1 MIKIKQSRVLVLIPL
16 KEKQKYNQIRVQNL
30 LRTYL
35 LISSVLFWFIFSK
48 SSHLPKVYTRTGDRG
63 TSVLL
68 GTGSNRLPKESLI
81 FDVLGTLD
89 ELSSTI
95 GIVRSTCSF
104 PLLSKELEN
113 IQCSLFEI
121 GSCVAA
127 NNRSSRFVFN
137 DSTLIKNL
145 EEQIDKMTEELPELR
160 HFILPGGASQTGSY
174 LHFSRAICRRCERL
188 LTKWLHDQ
196 TEEQQDTV
204 MGIYLNR
211 LSDYLFT
218 LARYITYKEGHKDRI
233 YHKSK

>member
-1 MIKIKQSRVLVLIPL
+1 MLIPL
-16 KEKQKYNQIRVQNL
+16 KEKQKYNQIRAQKL
-30 LRTYL
+30 PRTYL
-35 LISSVLFWFIFSK
+35 FFIVSINIITFIFSK
-48 SSHLPKVYTRTGDRG
+48 SHLLKVYTRTGDRG

-68 GTGSNRLPKESLI
+68 GTGSNRLPKGSLI

-95 GIVRSTCSF
+95 GIVRTTCSF
-104 PLLSKELEN
+104 PSISKELEN

-127 NNRSSRFVFN
+127 SNRSSRFAFN
-137 DSTLIKNL
+137 DLTSIKNL

-160 HFILPGGASQTGSY
+160 NFILSGGSSQTGSY
-174 LHFSRAICRRCERL
+174 LHFSRAVCRRCERL
-188 LTKWLHDQ
+188 LAKWLNEQ

-204 MGIYLNR
+204 VGIYINR

-218 LARYITYKEGHKDRI
+218 LARYTTYKEGHTDII

>member
-1 MIKIKQSRVLVLIPL
+1 M
-16 KEKQKYNQIRVQNL
+16 
-30 LRTYL
+30 YL
-35 LISSVLFWFIFSK
+35 LILFWFIIRK

-63 TSVLL
+63 TSALL
-68 GTGSNRLPKESLI
+68 GSGSDRFPKDSLV

-89 ELSSTI
+89 ELSATI

-104 PLLSKELEN
+104 PSISTQLEN

-127 NNRSSRFVFN
+127 SNRSSSFVFN
-137 DSTLIKNL
+137 DSTLIKHL
-145 EEQIDKMTEELPELR
+145 EDQIDQMTEEIPELR
-160 HFILPGGASQTGSY
+160 NFILPGGPSQTGSY
-174 LHFSRAICRRCERL
+174 LHFSRAVCRRCERL
-188 LTKWLHDQ
+188 VAKWLHDQ
-196 TEEQQDTV
+196 TEEEEPQQETV

-218 LARYITYKEGHKDRI
+218 LARYVTYTEGHEDII

>member
-1 MIKIKQSRVLVLIPL
+1 MIR
-16 KEKQKYNQIRVQNL
+16 
-30 LRTYL
+30 
-35 LISSVLFWFIFSK
+35 FWFIFRK

-63 TSVLL
+63 TSALL
-68 GTGSNRLPKESLI
+68 GSGPNRFPKESLV
-81 FDVLGTLD
+81 FEVLGTID
-89 ELSSTI
+89 ELSATI

-104 PLLSKELEN
+104 PVLSKELEN

-137 DSTLIKNL
+137 DLTLIKNL
-145 EEQIDKMTEELPELR
+145 EDQIDKMTEELPELR
-160 HFILPGGASQTGSY
+160 NFILPGGPSQTGSY
-174 LHFSRAICRRCERL
+174 IHFSRAVCRRCERL
-188 LTKWLHDQ
+188 IAKWLHEQ
-196 TEEQQDTV
+196 TEKEEEEPQQETV

-218 LARYITYKEGHKDRI
+218 LARYITYKEGHQDII